1 MQKQISKKIIF
12 YLFIFILLGT
22 LNNKNLFEIKF
33 NKDYDFK
40 ITSLSD
46 FDDREIIK
54 DLSDHKN
61 QNLFFLNKDKI
72 LETLQKH
79 KTIEDFNIFKNYP
92 SELKIKIKKTQ
103 FLAITQKNG
112 INFYIGSNGNLIKND
127 NYEYDLP
134 FIFGNVEVI
143 EFLKFIDLINN
154 SKFNYFDI
162 KNLYY
167 FKSKRWDI
175 ETKDGILI
183 KLPMNNLS
191 RSLEILSK
199 FINENNLENIDYID
213 LRQNNQIIFNG

>member
-12 YLFIFILLGT
+12 YLFILILLGT
-22 LNNKNLFEIKF
+22 LNNKNLLKVKF
-33 NKDYDFK
+33 NKDYNFK
-40 ITSLSD
+40 IISLSD
-46 FDDREIIK
+46 FDDKEIIK
-54 DLSDHKN
+54 DLSNLNH
-61 QNLFFLNKDKI
+61 QNLFFLKKDKI
-72 LETLQKH
+72 LETLK
-79 KTIEDFNIFKNYP
+79 KYKIIEDFSIFKNYP
-92 SELKIKIKKTQ
+92 YELKIKIEKTQ
-103 FLAITQKNG
+103 FLAVTQKNG
-112 INFYIGSNGNLIKND
+112 NNFYIGSNGNLIDVDND
-127 NYEYDLP
+127 EYDQP

-154 SKFNYFDI
+154 SKFNYSDI

>member
-12 YLFIFILLGT
+12 YLFILILLGT
-22 LNNKNLFEIKF
+22 LNNKNLLKVKF
-33 NKDYDFK
+33 NKDYNFK
-40 ITSLSD
+40 IISLSD
-46 FDDREIIK
+46 FDDKEIIK
-54 DLSDHKN
+54 DLSNLNH
-61 QNLFFLNKDKI
+61 QNLFFLKKDKI
-72 LETLQKH
+72 LETLK
-79 KTIEDFNIFKNYP
+79 KYKIIEDFNIFKNYP
-92 SELKIKIKKTQ
+92 YELKIKIEKTQ
-103 FLAITQKNG
+103 FLAVTQKNG
-112 INFYIGSNGNLIKND
+112 NNFYIGSNGNLIDVDND
-127 NYEYDLP
+127 EYDQP

-154 SKFNYFDI
+154 SKFNYSDI